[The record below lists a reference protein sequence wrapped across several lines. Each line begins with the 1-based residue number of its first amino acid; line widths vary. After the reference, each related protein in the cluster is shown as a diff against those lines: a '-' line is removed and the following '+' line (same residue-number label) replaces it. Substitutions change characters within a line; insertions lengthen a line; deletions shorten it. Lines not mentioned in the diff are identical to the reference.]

1 MSVHHT
7 WRLFSDYSNGSVN
20 WTVARLAFPF
30 LKPQSDGTI
39 FIVSVNKGALSIA
52 KLHNFEPITKYY
64 RQMLWD
70 LPTIREWN
78 SPFLAD
84 VSTSEFYGL
93 LQRRIGRKDT
103 IGLCHTLWITLG
115 EALRAI
121 YTTDEHVVDTTLQQ
135 IRQKLLQKKLAHS
148 LHSKAHTCRAVL
160 LQTISKWSM
169 KNCVKLLLLYHDTV
183 CLAPSSV
190 NNIEKW
196 KFS

>member
-70 LPTIREWN
+70 LPTI
-78 SPFLAD
+78 
-84 VSTSEFYGL
+84 
-93 LQRRIGRKDT
+93 RRIGRKDT